1 MATQAVKQI
10 NAYQMNN
17 ADINDAIAFINSNY
31 VLFPP
36 AMNARQRARFNQKF
50 GAGTGFI
57 VAGGELRYNPNPI
70 INLPIARPLQVQNIL
85 RNIYA
90 LDNEGLGKGL
100 ETFYKSVLSQ
110 YLNIRKEL
118 TDEFLQLQ
126 GDYIVGKVPKKQK
139 INAPIVTSV
148 PNERWG
154 IDLIDMQQYV
164 SVPNLNRRYIMTVVD
179 YFTGK
184 VWARALPNRQ
194 NNAAQPTLAKQR
206 HK

>member
-1 MATQAVKQI
+1 MATQAVKRI

-50 GAGTGFI
+50 GLGTGFI
-57 VAGGELRYNPNPI
+57 VAGGQLRYNPNPN
-70 INLPIARPLQVQNIL
+70 INLPIARPLQIQNIL

-100 ETFYKSVLSQ
+100 ETFYKSVSSQ
-110 YLNIRKEL
+110 YLNIPKEL

-126 GDYIVGKVPKKQK
+126 GDYIEYRK
-139 INAPIVTSV
+139 NHT
-148 PNERWG
+148 
-154 IDLIDMQQYV
+154 
-164 SVPNLNRRYIMTVVD
+164 
-179 YFTGK
+179 
-184 VWARALPNRQ
+184 
-194 NNAAQPTLAKQR
+194 
-206 HK
+206 

>member
-1 MATQAVKQI
+1 MATQAVKRI

-17 ADINDAIAFINSNY
+17 ADINDAIAFINSGY
-31 VLFPP
+31 VLFP
-36 AMNARQRARFNQKF
+36 AGMNARQRARFNQKF

-57 VAGGELRYNPNPI
+57 VAGGELRYNPNPN

-85 RNIYA
+85 QNIYA

-100 ETFYKSVLSQ
+100 ETFYKSVSSQ

-139 INAPIVTSV
+139 VNAPIVTSCLLYTS
-148 PNERWG
+148 PSPR
-154 IDLIDMQQYV
+154 D
-164 SVPNLNRRYIMTVVD
+164 
-179 YFTGK
+179 
-184 VWARALPNRQ
+184 
-194 NNAAQPTLAKQR
+194 
-206 HK
+206 

>member
-57 VAGGELRYNPNPI
+57 VAGGELRYNPNPN

-100 ETFYKSVLSQ
+100 ETFYKSVSSQ
-110 YLNIRKEL
+110 YLNIQKKL

-126 GDYIVGKVPKKQK
+126 GDYIVAKVPKKQK
-139 INAPIVTSV
+139 INAPIV
-148 PNERWG
+148 
-154 IDLIDMQQYV
+154 M
-164 SVPNLNRRYIMTVVD
+164 
-179 YFTGK
+179 
-184 VWARALPNRQ
+184 
-194 NNAAQPTLAKQR
+194 
-206 HK
+206 